1 MSRSRSQTL
10 RNSTP
15 RFRARSPGR
24 EKPRATTPV
33 TVSHPALPAQDVAAL
48 VAEIVVGMD
57 GGFTLLRMD
66 ETGVL
71 ADRLPSALSAY
82 SFYVLW
88 ARYLNPTIVPVPMW

>member
-1 MSRSRSQTL
+1 MMFYTLHELPGTTTHVISQRASR
-10 RNSTP
+10 
-15 RFRARSPGR
+15 
-24 EKPRATTPV
+24 K
-33 TVSHPALPAQDVAAL
+33 DVAAL
-48 VAEIVVGMD
+48 VAEIVTSPR

-71 ADRLPSALSAY
+71 ADGLPSALSAY